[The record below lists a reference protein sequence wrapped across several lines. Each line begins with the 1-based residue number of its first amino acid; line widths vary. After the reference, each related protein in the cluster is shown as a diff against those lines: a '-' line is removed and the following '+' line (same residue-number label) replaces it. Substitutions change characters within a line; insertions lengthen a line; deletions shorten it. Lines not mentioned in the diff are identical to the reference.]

1 MHTGGF
7 LGGTV
12 GKNPPLHTGD
22 MVWIPGLEDP
32 TCHGAVK
39 PVLPETRHRNE
50 KLEHHNQERPCSQ
63 RPSTRV
69 HAHTTDTH
77 THTHTHKHIRGGCMY
92 HNQEGHA
99 ATETQHAHAH
109 THIHTSIHTHT
120 HTHTHKC
127 IQEGCVHHNQE
138 GHAATETQH
147 THTRAH
153 TQKHMGRLPRSL
165 PS

>member
-77 THTHTHKHIRGGCMY
+77 THTHTHKHIRGGCIPGSQGKSPASW
-92 HNQEGHA
+92 HPLQSPPPSCPRLKPFLCPGWPGPQ
-99 ATETQHAHAH
+99 T
-109 THIHTSIHTHT
+109 
-120 HTHTHKC
+120 
-127 IQEGCVHHNQE
+127 
-138 GHAATETQH
+138 
-147 THTRAH
+147 
-153 TQKHMGRLPRSL
+153 MGLLSRQARHQLLPPHCAIPCL
-165 PS
+165 PKVGPGARGLLTAGG

>member
-1 MHTGGF
+1 M
-7 LGGTV
+7 

-77 THTHTHKHIRGGCMY
+77 THTHTHTSTYG
-92 HNQEGHA
+92 EA
-99 ATETQHAHAH
+99 ACTTTRKATRPRRPSTRMH
-109 THIHTSIHTHT
+109 THTYTQAYTHT

-153 TQKHMGRLPRSL
+153 THKHMGRLPRSL

>member
-50 KLEHHNQERPCSQ
+50 KLEHQDGKWPRLLQ
-63 RPSTRV
+63 QKATR
-69 HAHTTDTH
+69 
-77 THTHTHKHIRGGCMY
+77 G
-92 HNQEGHA
+92 Q
-99 ATETQHAHAH
+99 Q
-109 THIHTSIHTHT
+109 
-120 HTHTHKC
+120 
-127 IQEGCVHHNQE
+127 
-138 GHAATETQH
+138 
-147 THTRAH
+147 
-153 TQKHMGRLPRSL
+153 
-165 PS
+165 